1 MLYVSS
7 ESSGGIHERATATA
21 FPFSLKKVLT
31 DRKGRVYTPA
41 MTLKNAA
48 FFAFIGMALLTLVC
62 ALGFIGD
69 ISALLAGAIAP
80 MMVVNSLVHFLAS
93 LSVAVF
99 LYVFHKTQ
107 S

>member
-1 MLYVSS
+1 
-7 ESSGGIHERATATA
+7 
-21 FPFSLKKVLT
+21 
-31 DRKGRVYTPA
+31 

-48 FFAFIGMALLTLVC
+48 FSAFIGMTLLTVVC
-62 ALGFIGD
+62 ALGFISD
-69 ISALLAGAIAP
+69 ISALLAVAIAP
-80 MMVVNSLVHFLAS
+80 MMVLNSLIHLLAS

>member
-1 MLYVSS
+1 
-7 ESSGGIHERATATA
+7 
-21 FPFSLKKVLT
+21 
-31 DRKGRVYTPA
+31 

-48 FFAFIGMALLTLVC
+48 FLAFIGMALLTVIC
-62 ALGFIGD
+62 AVGFIGD
-69 ISALLAGAIAP
+69 ISALLAGAIPA
-80 MMVVNSLVHFLAS
+80 MMVLKSLIHLLAS

>member
-1 MLYVSS
+1 
-7 ESSGGIHERATATA
+7 
-21 FPFSLKKVLT
+21 
-31 DRKGRVYTPA
+31 

-48 FFAFIGMALLTLVC
+48 FFAFIGMALLTVVC
-62 ALGFIGD
+62 AVGFIGD

-80 MMVVNSLVHFLAS
+80 MLVLNSLIHLLAS

-99 LYVFHKTQ
+99 LYVFYKTK

>member
-1 MLYVSS
+1 
-7 ESSGGIHERATATA
+7 
-21 FPFSLKKVLT
+21 
-31 DRKGRVYTPA
+31 

-48 FFAFIGMALLTLVC
+48 FLAFIGMALLTVVC

-80 MMVVNSLVHFLAS
+80 MMVLNSLIHLLAS

>member
-1 MLYVSS
+1 
-7 ESSGGIHERATATA
+7 
-21 FPFSLKKVLT
+21 
-31 DRKGRVYTPA
+31 

-48 FFAFIGMALLTLVC
+48 FFAFIGMALLTVVC

-69 ISALLAGAIAP
+69 VSALLAGAIAP
-80 MMVVNSLVHFLAS
+80 MILLKSLIHLLAS

-99 LYVFHKTQ
+99 LYVFQKTQ

>member
-1 MLYVSS
+1 
-7 ESSGGIHERATATA
+7 
-21 FPFSLKKVLT
+21 
-31 DRKGRVYTPA
+31 

-48 FFAFIGMALLTLVC
+48 FFAFIGMALLTVVC
-62 ALGFIGD
+62 VVGFIGD
-69 ISALLAGAIAP
+69 ISALLGGAVAP
-80 MMVVNSLVHFLAS
+80 MRVLSTLIHLLAS

>member
-1 MLYVSS
+1 
-7 ESSGGIHERATATA
+7 
-21 FPFSLKKVLT
+21 
-31 DRKGRVYTPA
+31 

-48 FFAFIGMALLTLVC
+48 LFAFIGMALLTIVC

-69 ISALLAGAIAP
+69 ISALAAGAIAP
-80 MMVVNSLVHFLAS
+80 MMVLSSLIHLLSS